1 MKGKLTLEKK
11 LPLLYIINKYDKA
24 GKGMNLLERTEFI
37 KASPAIQIQSKI
49 THLQRRVWN
58 VLLAN
63 AYDELPNRDIHRV
76 SVAELAKSL
85 GFNSHNEDYLK
96 ETLEALVD
104 CIVKWNL
111 LGKDKKERWGVAAL
125 LASAEIEN
133 GICTYSFAAHLRYK
147 LYNPR
152 IYTKLNLRLQNRFT
166 SRYALI
172 LWEICFDYFDTARNQ
187 GETPFIPLDTFKEL
201 MGIALDDYPTFKTLN
216 QRVIKPAIK
225 EINGLTNFF
234 VEIEHKRIGR
244 KIGELKFSIS
254 RLKEL
259 PSHEPTQET
268 FMFDIED
275 LPPIA
280 IKLVR
285 AGVSRKEALRI
296 ANQEWDAVDPAAL
309 PEDSK
314 DFAVYVEKKI
324 GLAQHATS
332 VKNAGGFI
340 LKAIRENYQDP
351 VFQKQLQAEKAEEKQ
366 GMLASLKDEML
377 EKQNALIRQTVRAN
391 PELLDQAASKIASSF
406 ISERLLDY
414 DSIKDAYAAGGVV
427 AGDLNAILAKDFC
440 QEMLAPVVEAYE
452 DEKARI
458 LGKVS

>member
-1 MKGKLTLEKK
+1 
-11 LPLLYIINKYDKA
+11 
-24 GKGMNLLERTEFI
+24 MNLLERDEFI

-63 AYDELPNRDIHRV
+63 AYDELPNQDIHRV

-104 CIVKWNL
+104 CIVKWNV

-125 LASAEIEN
+125 LGSAEIEN

-172 LWEICFDYFDTARNQ
+172 LWEICFDYFDTARNH
-187 GETPFIPLDTFKEL
+187 GETPFIPLNTFKEL

-225 EINGLTNFF
+225 EINELTNFF
-234 VEIEHKRIGR
+234 VEVDQKRIGR
-244 KIGELKFSIS
+244 KIGELKFRIS
-254 RLKEL
+254 LLKEL
-259 PSHEPTQET
+259 PSVEPVQET
-268 FMFDIED
+268 FLFDIED
-275 LPPIA
+275 LPPVA
-280 IKLVR
+280 FKLVQ

-296 ANQEWDAVDPAAL
+296 ANQEWDAVDAAAL
-309 PEDSK
+309 PESRE
-314 DFAVYVEKKI
+314 DFAAYVEEKI
-324 GLAQHATS
+324 GLARHATS

-340 LKAIRENYQDP
+340 VKAIHENYQDP
-351 VFQKQLQAEKAEEKQ
+351 VYQKQFQAEQEKEKQ
-366 GMLASLKDEML
+366 AMLASLKSEML
-377 EKQNALIRQTVRAN
+377 EKQNTLIRQAVRSN
-391 PELLDQAASKIASSF
+391 PELLDQATAKISSGF
-406 ISERLLDY
+406 IRERLMDY
-414 DSIKDAYAAGGVV
+414 DTIKDAYAAGGMV
-427 AGDLNAILAKDFC
+427 AGDINSILAKELCAD
-440 QEMLAPVVEAYE
+440 LIAPVIAEYEA
-452 DEKARI
+452 EKER
-458 LGKVS
+458 LEG

>member
-1 MKGKLTLEKK
+1 
-11 LPLLYIINKYDKA
+11 
-24 GKGMNLLERTEFI
+24 MNLLERDEFI

-63 AYDELPNRDIHRV
+63 AYDELPNQDIHRV

-85 GFNSHNEDYLK
+85 SFNSHNEDYLK

-104 CIVKWNL
+104 CIVKWNV

-125 LASAEIEN
+125 LGSAEIEN

-172 LWEICFDYFDTARNQ
+172 LWEICFDYFDTARNH
-187 GETPFIPLDTFKEL
+187 GETPFIPLNTFKEL

-225 EINGLTNFF
+225 EINELTNFF
-234 VEIEHKRIGR
+234 VEVEQKRIGR
-244 KIGELKFSIS
+244 KIGELKFRIS

-259 PSHEPTQET
+259 PSVEPVQET
-268 FMFDIED
+268 FLFDIED
-275 LPPIA
+275 LPPVA
-280 IKLVR
+280 FKLVQ

-296 ANQEWDAVDPAAL
+296 ANQEWDAVDAAAL
-309 PEDSK
+309 PESRE
-314 DFAVYVEKKI
+314 DFAAYVEEKI
-324 GLAQHATS
+324 GLARHATS

-340 LKAIRENYQDP
+340 VKAIHENYQDP
-351 VFQKQLQAEKAEEKQ
+351 VYQKQFQAEQEKEKQ
-366 GMLASLKDEML
+366 AMLASLKSEML
-377 EKQNALIRQTVRAN
+377 EKQNTLIRQAVRAN
-391 PELLDQAASKIASSF
+391 PELLEQATAKISSGF
-406 ISERLLDY
+406 IRERLMDY
-414 DSIKDAYAAGGVV
+414 DTIKDAYAAGGMV
-427 AGDLNAILAKDFC
+427 AGDINSILAKELCADLIALVIA
-440 QEMLAPVVEAYE
+440 EYEA
-452 DEKARI
+452 EKER
-458 LGKVS
+458 LEG

>member
-1 MKGKLTLEKK
+1 
-11 LPLLYIINKYDKA
+11 
-24 GKGMNLLERTEFI
+24 MNLLDRSEFI

-63 AYDELPNRDIHRV
+63 AYDELPNKDIHRV

-104 CIVKWNL
+104 CIVKWNV

-125 LASAEIEN
+125 LASAEVEN

-172 LWEICFDYFDTARNQ
+172 LWEICFDYFDTARTQ

-201 MGIALDDYPTFKTLN
+201 MGVALDDYPTFKTLN
-216 QRVIKPAIK
+216 QRVIKPAIR
-225 EINGLTNFF
+225 EINELTNFF

-244 KIGELKFSIS
+244 KIGELKFRIS

-259 PSHEPTQET
+259 PSHEPTQE
-268 FMFDIED
+268 MLLFDIED
-275 LPPIA
+275 LPSVA
-280 IKLVR
+280 IKLVQ

-296 ANQEWDAVDPAAL
+296 ANQEWDAVDAVSL
-309 PEDSK
+309 PEDRD
-314 DFAVYVEKKI
+314 DFAVYVEEKI

-340 LKAIRENYQDP
+340 VKAIWENYQDP

-366 GMLASLKDEML
+366 AMLASLKNEML
-377 EKQNALIRQTVRAN
+377 EKQNALIRQAVRAN
-391 PELLDQAASKIASSF
+391 PELLEHAVAKITSIF
-406 ISERLLDY
+406 IRERLMEY
-414 DSIKDAYAAGGVV
+414 DSIHDAYAAGGMV
-427 AGDLNAILAKDFC
+427 ASDINAILAKDFC
-440 QEMLAPVVEAYE
+440 ADLIAPVIAAYE
-452 DEKARI
+452 AEKER
-458 LGKVS
+458 LED